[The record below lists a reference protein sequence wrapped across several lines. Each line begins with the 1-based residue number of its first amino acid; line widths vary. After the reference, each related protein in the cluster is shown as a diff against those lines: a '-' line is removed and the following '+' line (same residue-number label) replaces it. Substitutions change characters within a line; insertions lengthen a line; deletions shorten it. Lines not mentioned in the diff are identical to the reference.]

1 MAGDG
6 DGDGDGG
13 YCGGDG
19 DVTGEV
25 DGVVLIIFLLIM
37 RCVYVAIIYILYIVI
52 QHIFHILSSNI
63 YYLLQPPWRVG
74 SDGAHYRVGQSWH
87 CKQLASLQS
96 PEEVQSFRYVSNIL
110 DADWMLC
117 RKKS

>member
-1 MAGDG
+1 
-6 DGDGDGG
+6 
-13 YCGGDG
+13 
-19 DVTGEV
+19 
-25 DGVVLIIFLLIM
+25 M
-37 RCVYVAIIYILYIVI
+37 RVAQSDNEYKDYYIATTLAMIYILYIVI

-74 SDGAHYRVGQSWH
+74 SDGAHNRVGQSWH

-110 DADWMLC
+110 DADWMQC
-117 RKKS
+117 RKGPKSLVKYWMLGVGSAT

>member
-1 MAGDG
+1 M
-6 DGDGDGG
+6 
-13 YCGGDG
+13 C
-19 DVTGEV
+19 
-25 DGVVLIIFLLIM
+25 VLRM
-37 RCVYVAIIYILYIVI
+37 KVAQFDNEYEDYHTATTFVIIYILYIVI
-52 QHIFHILSSNI
+52 QYIFYILSSNI